1 MSETSG
7 LRTRVSP
14 IIVGLAAIAVRCWG
28 RRATCS
34 SVPTGATCRR
44 PKRQCPRPI
53 PNGDLGPRPLP
64 PRRPFNRFRPR
75 APPSRPRRPRRLPKR
90 RNLPVAAGGEPPP
103 LEVQSA
109 AVKKRA
115 LLMGDHNQRVTL
127 EADERAFDTLQLPD
141 ATRAAIRQINGSYV
155 KTTRD
160 AIEANAA
167 AWSPGEQLGA
177 NLAKNDEADR
187 ARRAALKEV
196 LGADGVSAFET
207 AEYAAA
213 RRLRRQYSA
222 QWAQELEQQAPLPEG
237 LPPSPH

>member
-1 MSETSG
+1 MSRTSG

-14 IIVGLAAIAVRCWG
+14 LIVALAAIAVAAMGTAGYLLVR
-28 RRATCS
+28 
-34 SVPTGATCRR
+34 
-44 PKRQCPRPI
+44 PRPRKVLAAISGAPPDEPDRQLVAPPPI
-53 PNGDLGPRPLP
+53 PEEPAPPAAVAARAQPRPL
-64 PRRPFNRFRPR
+64 
-75 APPSRPRRPRRLPKR
+75 
-90 RNLPVAAGGEPPP
+90 EPPQAP
-103 LEVQSA
+103 AASGPERPAPKTQTQIV

-115 LLMGDHNQRVTL
+115 LLMADHNQRVTL
-127 EADERAFDTLQLPD
+127 EADERAFETLRLPD
-141 ATRAAIRQINGSYV
+141 PTRTAIRQINAGYV
-155 KTTRD
+155 KTARD
-160 AIEANAA
+160 FLEANAA

-177 NLAKNDEADR
+177 NVAKNDESDR

-196 LGADGVSAFET
+196 LGADGVAAFET

>member
-1 MSETSG
+1 MSGTSG
-7 LRTRVSP
+7 LRARVSP
-14 IIVGLAAIAVRCWG
+14 LIVGLAAIAVLVVGTAGYLLSRPH
-28 RRATCS
+28 RRNVSALAEPVS
-34 SVPTGATCRR
+34 ADDSEP
-44 PKRQCPRPI
+44 Q
-53 PNGDLGPRPLP
+53 PLA
-64 PRRPFNRFRPR
+64 
-75 APPSRPRRPRRLPKR
+75 APPAPAPPVQLP
-90 RNLPVAAGGEPPP
+90 AAASTPAAPAPPPAAPQPPAALGSEPPP
-103 LEVQSA
+103 REVQTA
-109 AVKKRA
+109 AVKQRA
-115 LLMGDHNQRVTL
+115 LLMADHNQRVTL
-127 EADERAFDTLQLPD
+127 EADERAFDTLKLPD
-141 ATRAAIRQINGSYV
+141 PTRAAIRQINASYV
-155 KTTRD
+155 KSRRD

-177 NLAKNDEADR
+177 NLAKSDESDR

>member
-1 MSETSG
+1 MSGTTAP
-7 LRTRVSP
+7 RTRVSP
-14 IIVGLAAIAVRCWG
+14 IIVGLTAIAVLVMGTGGYLLLRPHP
-28 RRATCS
+28 RH
-34 SVPTGATCRR
+34 VPAVAALAEADDSE
-44 PKRQCPRPI
+44 PEPIAAPPAPAPPLAAASAPAPPAPDPPPPEAPRPSAAA
-53 PNGDLGPRPLP
+53 PVDPP
-64 PRRPFNRFRPR
+64 PR
-75 APPSRPRRPRRLPKR
+75 
-90 RNLPVAAGGEPPP
+90 
-103 LEVQSA
+103 EVQSA

-115 LLMGDHNQRVTL
+115 LLMADHNQRVIL
-127 EADERAFDTLQLPD
+127 EADERAFEALQLPD
-141 ATRAAIRQINGSYV
+141 ATRAAIRQINASYV
-155 KTTRD
+155 KSRRD

-177 NLAKNDEADR
+177 NLAKSDESDR

>member
-1 MSETSG
+1 MSETGG
-7 LRTRVSP
+7 LRTRFSP
-14 IIVGLAAIAVRCWG
+14 IIVGLAAIAVLVLGTEGYLLLRPH
-28 RRATCS
+28 RRAVSAAEEPVTAADSEQRSRAAPPAPAS
-34 SVPTGATCRR
+34 SV
-44 PKRQCPRPI
+44 
-53 PNGDLGPRPLP
+53 RPLP
-64 PRRPFNRFRPR
+64 TASAPAAP
-75 APPSRPRRPRRLPKR
+75 APPPPP
-90 RNLPVAAGGEPPP
+90 PEAPQPPIAAGGEPPP

-115 LLMGDHNQRVTL
+115 LLMGDHSQRVTL

-207 AEYAAA
+207 AEYTAA

-222 QWAQELEQQAPLPEG
+222 QWAQEIEQQAPLPPG

>member
-1 MSETSG
+1 MSGTSG

-14 IIVGLAAIAVRCWG
+14 LIVALAGIAV
-28 RRATCS
+28 A
-34 SVPTGATCRR
+34 VLGAE
-44 PKRQCPRPI
+44 
-53 PNGDLGPRPLP
+53 GYLL
-64 PRRPFNRFRPR
+64 FRPHR
-75 APPSRPRRPRRLPKR
+75 RNTPAAVAPAPSDEPDRQPAAATPVPPQPAPPVQAVEA
-90 RNLPVAAGGEPPP
+90 PVAPAPPPP
-103 LEVQSA
+103 LELPQPPAASVAEPPTREMQNG

-115 LLMGDHNQRVTL
+115 MLMADHNQRVTL
-127 EADERAFDTLQLPD
+127 EADERSFDTLRLPD
-141 ATRAAIRQINGSYV
+141 TTRAAIRQINANYV

-160 AIEANAA
+160 SIEANAT

-222 QWAQELEQQAPLPEG
+222 QWARELEAQAPLPEG

>member
-7 LRTRVSP
+7 LKTRFSP
-14 IIVGLAAIAVRCWG
+14 IIVGLAAIAVLVLGTEGYLLLRPHERNVSAADSEG
-28 RRATCS
+28 RSRA
-34 SVPTGATCRR
+34 
-44 PKRQCPRPI
+44 
-53 PNGDLGPRPLP
+53 
-64 PRRPFNRFRPR
+64 
-75 APPSRPRRPRRLPKR
+75 APPAPAPPVQPPPTASAPAAPAP
-90 RNLPVAAGGEPPP
+90 PPEAPQPAVAAGGEPPP
-103 LEVQSA
+103 REVQSA
-109 AVKKRA
+109 AIKKRA

-141 ATRAAIRQINGSYV
+141 ATRAAIRQINAGYV

-177 NLAKNDEADR
+177 NLAKNDDADR
-187 ARRAALKEV
+187 ARRAALKEA

-222 QWAQELEQQAPLPEG
+222 QWAQELEQQAPLPPG
-237 LPPSPH
+237 MPPSPH